1 MEGLPDWFQYGDEP
15 AFMSTAAGYGGVDMS
30 SHPPTSM
37 SVSTT
42 SNIRQHH
49 PYALCEPHQQLLNNT
64 NIINNIYSNPSHLP
78 VPMDLSGLAH
88 SEAIQRILRHVE
100 GAKGAASI
108 RNTQQVFSSL
118 DLIVEEVLQMGNQC
132 PSKVNSN
139 AASPEESNTS
149 NGSGGAKPAKPE
161 PVTPPCEHNNWDNI
175 RARSG
180 AITLRC
186 RTCQSQWR
194 VPLQTLRRC
203 PHFGSDANSKKC
215 QKGDKCH
222 KLHIHRKKQRAETP
236 GAPAPA
242 ESSEVS

>member
-15 AFMSTAAGYGGVDMS
+15 AFMSTSAGYGGVDMS
-30 SHPPTSM
+30 SYPPTQTV
-37 SVSTT
+37 VSTT
-42 SNIRQHH
+42 SNIVQHH
-49 PYALCEPHQQLLNNT
+49 PYALCEPQQQSLSNSAANYAT
-64 NIINNIYSNPSHLP
+64 NHVQIPTD
-78 VPMDLSGLAH
+78 VSGLSH
-88 SEAIQRILRHVE
+88 SEEIQRILRHVE
-100 GAKGAASI
+100 AAKGAASI

-118 DLIVEEVLQMGNQC
+118 DFIVEELMKIGQC
-132 PSKVNSN
+132 SSESN
-139 AASPEESNTS
+139 TTNNNDISSPEEVS
-149 NGSGGAKPAKPE
+149 AKPAKPE
-161 PVTPPCEHNNWDNI
+161 PVAPPCEHNNWDNI

-222 KLHIHRKKQRAETP
+222 KLHIHRKKQRAESTST
-236 GAPAPA
+236 PAPA
-242 ESSEVS
+242 ESIEVS